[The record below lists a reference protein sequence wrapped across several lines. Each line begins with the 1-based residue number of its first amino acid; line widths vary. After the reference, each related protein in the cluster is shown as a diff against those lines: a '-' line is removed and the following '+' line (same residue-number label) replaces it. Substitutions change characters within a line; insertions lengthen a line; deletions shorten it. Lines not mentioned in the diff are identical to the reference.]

1 MTSSIITD
9 TALTDTIHALTE
21 LERRPRDLTFVHAR
35 LAAMDAALSAFES
48 TLAQPLAELGPDVHR
63 TYLAALALAY
73 TLTRFPA
80 GEVASMRRTMLR
92 LLDMLEPLAMPA
104 DRALRARLL
113 DEPSW
118 GTHPTALA

>member
-1 MTSSIITD
+1 VTSSIITD
-9 TALTDTIHALTE
+9 AALADTLHALTE
-21 LERRPRDLTFVHAR
+21 LERRRDDLAFVRDR

-48 TLAQPLAELGPDVHR
+48 TLAQPLVELGPTVHR

-80 GEVASMRRTMLR
+80 GEVASMRRTMQR
-92 LLDMLEPLAMPA
+92 LLDILEPLAAPA

-113 DEPSW
+113 NEPSW
-118 GTHPTALA
+118 NAQASALA